1 MHLLEKY
8 KIETLEHFSK
18 KHFETIL
25 LDLLLE

>member
-1 MHLLEKY
+1 MYLIKKY
-8 KIETLEHFSK
+8 KIETLEHFSE